1 MRTLETATSLCCDRA
16 SCAIL
21 LSSTSV
27 ITTVTLPGV
36 AVAAGFTVGFLGSE
50 VAVAAFV
57 GAGVG
62 VSVGSGVGVGVLVG
76 NGVGVSVG
84 SVVTVGVKVANST
97 SAEETSAGVGVITVQ
112 EDQSQCQG
120 KQCEQQQVL
129 YRYLRLIV

>member
-1 MRTLETATSLCCDRA
+1 M
-16 SCAIL
+16 
-21 LSSTSV
+21 

-36 AVAAGFTVGFLGSE
+36 AVAAGFTVGFLGAE

-84 SVVTVGVKVANST
+84 TVVTVGVNVANST
-97 SAEETSAGVGVITVQ
+97 SAEETSAGTGVVTVQ
-112 EDQSQCQG
+112 ELSVKARASNAKSSRCCIDICVCSCLMR
-120 KQCEQQQVL
+120 V
-129 YRYLRLIV
+129 IVSFTILATG